1 MVIRFIKE
9 HTLFVFI
16 LAICIVLRFLPLFD
30 YQFTLDEL
38 SGLDRTRFNS
48 FGELIEKG
56 VKIDAHPA
64 LIQVIIYYLSQF
76 FGYTN
81 WIIKLPF
88 LLFSFGAVIYAYFF
102 GLRNFSKQ
110 VGIFAA
116 AIFSFSLVFV
126 FYAPIARMYISGI
139 FFSMALL
146 YYFFEIFFLNSTKRS
161 NYFFLGLF
169 ALLSGL
175 NQHINALFAFTL
187 CVSGLFF
194 LNKINFKPFLI
205 TLLVTIIAYLPHL
218 PVTLYQLSIGGIG
231 YEEGGWLAKPEI
243 TAVLGFLKI
252 LFGTG
257 KTYLV
262 FIGLIVLCFILN
274 RKVKFEKKQLFLLVI
289 FLVNFL
295 IVYLYSIFNASIY
308 QNSIMLF
315 SGVSIVILVCSFLE
329 VKNEYVFNSA
339 LALIILILLFKTYY
353 KKDYYHQCVKTI
365 FEYQFERTVELKKT
379 YGDKNVYPIF
389 FDADEVM
396 KGIYFKKYSTNFEF
410 KSSAD
415 SVTFSL
421 KHFSEFVAT
430 LKTDYLVLS
439 SSYPIYQAV
448 AAEHFPYLIENIQ
461 TQAINYKV
469 YSKNISDK
477 NNVVEGESV
486 IYSANIFDKKDF
498 VFKDNKEML
507 FSNNSFSLSVDSIN
521 EYPFDASAPLNK
533 ITSKE
538 GQVVFVKAL
547 LKLKNTSSKVS
558 ACVSVNETKKDTSY
572 FFNSRSANDFV
583 ITADSS
589 VTLFAD
595 SYCGTDYKKIKDKAK
610 CTVFIWNSAKEKF
623 ELKSF
628 EISTIDFWPQKWNFW
643 E

>member
-16 LAICIVLRFLPLFD
+16 LAICIVLRLIPLFD

-48 FGELIEKG
+48 FGELIERG

-76 FGYTN
+76 FGFTN

-110 VGIFAA
+110 VGIIAS

-139 FFSMALL
+139 FFSIALL
-146 YYFFEIFFLNSTKRS
+146 YYFFEIFFLWNTKRS

-187 CVSGLFF
+187 CVSGLFL
-194 LNKINFKPFLI
+194 LNKNNFKPY
-205 TLLVTIIAYLPHL
+205 IIALGLTVVAYLPHL

-257 KTYLV
+257 KMYLI
-262 FIGLIVLCFILN
+262 FLALIVLCFILN
-274 RKVKFEKKQLFLLVI
+274 RKVKVERKQLFLLII
-289 FLVNFL
+289 FLINYF
-295 IVYLYSIFNASIY
+295 IIYLYSIFNASIY

-315 SGVSIVILVCSFLE
+315 SGVTIVMLISSFLD
-329 VKNEYVFNSA
+329 VKNIHVFNSA
-339 LALIILILLFKTYY
+339 LTVIIAVLLFKTYY

-365 FEYQFERTVELKKT
+365 FEYQFERTVEHKNT

-396 KGIYFKKYSTNFEF
+396 KDMYFKKYNSGFDC
-410 KSSAD
+410 KASAD

-421 KHFSEFVAT
+421 KHFSAFVAA
-430 LKTDYLVLS
+430 LKTDYLVLA
-439 SSYPIYQAV
+439 SSYPIQQAV
-448 AAEHFPYLIENIQ
+448 ATEYFPYLIENIQ
-461 TQAINYKV
+461 TQGINYKM
-469 YSKNISDK
+469 YSKKSSDK
-477 NNVVEGESV
+477 NKVVEGESV
-486 IYSANIFDKKDF
+486 IYSASVFDKKAF
-498 VFKDNKEML
+498 VFKENKEML
-507 FSNNSFSLSVDSIN
+507 ISNKSFYLPIDSAN
-521 EYPFDASAPLNK
+521 EYPFDANAQLNK

-538 GQVVFVKAL
+538 GQIIFIKTV
-547 LKLKNTSSKVS
+547 LKLKNNSCKVS
-558 ACVSVNETKKDTSY
+558 ACISINDNKKDTSY
-572 FFNSRSANDFV
+572 FFNSRSVNDFV
-583 ITADSS
+583 IKADST
-589 VTLFAD
+589 VTLYAD

-610 CTVFIWNSAKEKF
+610 CTVFIWNNAKEKF
-623 ELKSF
+623 VLKTF
-628 EISTIDFWPQKWNFW
+628 EISTIDYWTQKWNFW